1 MPQLS
6 QGRDRSN
13 LIDQSCI
20 VLRIVFRSRDRESDR
35 AFRPGG
41 AGLVKF
47 PDSLVERL
55 VWGTLPVL
63 GRKTESWKLAALG
76 LSVYNQANL
85 HL

>member
-63 GRKTESWKLAALG
+63 GRKNRILEISSSWAFCI
-76 LSVYNQANL
+76 
-85 HL
+85 